1 MYQSHL
7 RNNRQWYDASNV
19 KESTWMSSSSNSVC
33 TAPMKTGTST
43 LNPFAESYVPISK
56 RGTPDGNKE
65 ASFPKEFKS
74 GSEAVWLAPGVT
86 AARNQ
91 QQTPQI
97 ADQYKLKDYSAY
109 GSPSHSPVGAIGK
122 QVLGEESYMDL
133 AYLQMTFPGTSDES
147 LSEVYL
153 ASKCDL
159 EAAVDMLNQL
169 EDALLWRIRADPGDF
184 AEKLPDTLDI
194 GDVSDSGFI
203 GDSSS
208 QKLKTLTDETATV
221 ASSSGLSDSGPSS

>member
-1 MYQSHL
+1 MKIQYLYGLKGFDLYYQ
-7 RNNRQWYDASNV
+7 V
-19 KESTWMSSSSNSVC
+19 NSIC
-33 TAPMKTGTST
+33 TAPMKTRTST

-56 RGTPDGNKE
+56 RGAPDGNKE

-86 AARNQ
+86 AVRNQ

-169 EDALLWRIRADPGDF
+169 EADPGDF
-184 AEKLPDTLDI
+184 AENLPDTLDI

-208 QKLKTLTDETATV
+208 QKLKTVTRETATV
-221 ASSSGLSDSGPSS
+221 ASSSDLSDSGPSS